1 MANKNQTSEEMT
13 TILEGDNIIT
23 SVIEFPNAKSQL
35 ELYNKIEELKREI
48 NKSEQRRQSLQTIYD
63 EWDRFL
69 KIKANLNN
77 YIKILNE

>member
-1 MANKNQTSEEMT
+1 MAKKNQTSEEMT

-48 NKSEQRRQSLQTIYD
+48 NKSE
-63 EWDRFL
+63 
-69 KIKANLNN
+69 
-77 YIKILNE
+77 

>member
-69 KIKANLNN
+69 NIKANLNN